1 AFAGGEMF
9 LCVEGKNLFEP
20 GSMYRRMDDLS
31 RVQEM
36 LHDFAAVFL
45 LIDAM
50 VARRTPE
57 ALRP

>member
-1 AFAGGEMF
+1 
-9 LCVEGKNLFEP
+9 
-20 GSMYRRMDDLS
+20 MYRRMDDLS

-50 VARRTPE
+50 VERRTPE
-57 ALRP
+57 ALRG